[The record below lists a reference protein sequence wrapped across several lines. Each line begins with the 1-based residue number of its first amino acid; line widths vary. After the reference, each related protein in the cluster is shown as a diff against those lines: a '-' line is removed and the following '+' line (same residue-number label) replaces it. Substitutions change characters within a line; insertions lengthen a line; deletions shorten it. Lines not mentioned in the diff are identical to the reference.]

1 MDRTSHT
8 SRFARWALIGLV
20 LVAAAG
26 LGATMALGRG
36 ADEGVLPSTSLPPE
50 DDPGLVHVHGLG
62 VNPADETLYAATHF
76 GLWRVPAAGEPERV
90 GDAFHDLM
98 GFTVVGPDHFRASGH
113 PILTEDISPLLGLI
127 ESTDGG
133 MTWTSLSLMGA
144 ADFHALEVAH
154 DRVYGWNSTAGI
166 FMVSADGEEW
176 DNRSTASIVDI
187 AIDPADPEVILATV
201 SESFESAR
209 LTRSSDGGRSWTD
222 VDAPPVARVSWEQP
236 DRLFGVGIDGV
247 VWHSTDGGEQW
258 QQTGQ
263 IDGRPEALLDH
274 NGKIHVATAGGIFES
289 NDDGRTWR
297 TRYAIE

>member
-1 MDRTSHT
+1 MQRSSHP
-8 SRFARWALIGLV
+8 SRFPRWSLIALV
-20 LVAAAG
+20 LVAAGG
-26 LGATMALGRG
+26 LGAAMAL
-36 ADEGVLPSTSLPPE
+36 DKDSDDDVLPSTALPPE
-50 DDPGLVHVHGLG
+50 EDPGLAHVHGLG

-113 PILTEDISPLLGLI
+113 PILLEDIPPLLGLI

-133 MTWTSLSLMGA
+133 LTWRSLSLMGA

-154 DRVYGWNSTAGI
+154 DRVYGWNSSAGA

-176 DNRSTASIVDI
+176 EQRSTISMVDV
-187 AIDPADPEVILATV
+187 AVDPADPEVILATV
-201 SESFESAR
+201 SESFDDAR
-209 LTRSSDGGRSWTD
+209 LTRSTDGGRSWTD

-236 DRLFGVGIDGV
+236 DRLLGVGIDGA
-247 VWHSTDGGEQW
+247 VWHSTDGGERW

-274 NGKIHVATAGGIFES
+274 DGRIHVATASGIFES
-289 NDDGRTWR
+289 SDDGRTWR